1 MGKLTISM
9 AIFNSYVKLPE
20 GTYIYTHRYIY
31 IMIYVCICTHTYTYI
46 YMPQWTQIFYQ
57 DQFSSHFIAHVH
69 VLLLFSAAV
78 TCGFTRTFFVSLVL
92 LGSLQ
97 DSIYVGGLAWLAYS
111 DFLWQR
117 VWPWLPLEEIDRYI
131 YIKELYIL
139 SILYIIYIYTYL
151 YIFMYSY
158 LLHMNIYIYIH
169 TYSFISMNMVM
180 INQN

>member
-1 MGKLTISM
+1 MY
-9 AIFNSYVKLPE
+9 AYVH
-20 GTYIYTHRYIY
+20 THIH
-31 IMIYVCICTHTYTYI
+31 IYI
-46 YMPQWTQIFYQ
+46 YMPQWTQSFYQ

-131 YIKELYIL
+131 YIYIKELYIL
-139 SILYIIYIYTYL
+139 SILYNIYIYTYTI

-158 LLHMNIYIYIH
+158 LLHMIYIYIYI
-169 TYSFISMNMVM
+169 YSHIFIH
-180 INQN
+180 IHEYGYD